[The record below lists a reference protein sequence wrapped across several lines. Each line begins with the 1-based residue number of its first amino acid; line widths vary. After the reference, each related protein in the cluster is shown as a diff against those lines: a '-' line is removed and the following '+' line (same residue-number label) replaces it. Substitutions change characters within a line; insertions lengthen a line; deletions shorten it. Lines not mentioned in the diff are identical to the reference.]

1 MAEHDFLCLGSLGT
15 SSVLLNLENYKK
27 DLIYVMRKTN
37 IPFKLVGNKIIKV
50 PEKEGGKLQR
60 ATAANHEYHPWRM
73 TVSYF
78 KHGRMETEGNAGDSR
93 Q

>member
-50 PEKEGGKLQR
+50 PD
-60 ATAANHEYHPWRM
+60 EYAWH
-73 TVSYF
+73 SF
-78 KHGRMETEGNAGDSR
+78 KI
-93 Q
+93 